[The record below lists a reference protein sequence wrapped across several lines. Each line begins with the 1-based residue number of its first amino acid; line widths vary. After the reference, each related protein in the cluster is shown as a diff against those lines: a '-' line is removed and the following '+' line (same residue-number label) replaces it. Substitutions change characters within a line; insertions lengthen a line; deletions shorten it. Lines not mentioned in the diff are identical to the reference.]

1 MKKTKRR
8 LRVNDIGMVNA
19 LHRAGGDW
27 VITSVPVE
35 FAERVLEEEENV
47 ERSDGYTLA
56 GDSWCFDT
64 EEYTE

>member
-35 FAERVLEEEENV
+35 FAERVLEEGENV
-47 ERSDGYTLA
+47 ERSDGYTLV